1 MGLLRDPRFG
11 RPMAS
16 APVFDYQSTFK
27 APAMDR
33 TGRSAD
39 GWARDATLRRGRADI
54 VIVGNGIAGCTA
66 AIEARRYAPDATIT
80 IVTEQSHPTIN
91 TPALKQ
97 FGAGHLELGQLLAQ
111 PPGVERR
118 LGVGVVHQRV
128 VALDASAHELRLA
141 SGQRLAYSRLLLATG
156 SRPVNLSPLPGADF
170 DGVITLHTLGDYLD
184 LRRRL
189 PTTTQAIVVGGGYHA
204 AETALLLRQAGVAV
218 TWLIRGRCVA
228 STHLD
233 VAASDQLIQESQRQ
247 GVEARLETELA
258 GVVGRVGVAVGA
270 LTTEDEFIPGQLI
283 VAAIGVRPNT
293 DLASGVALPHALAP
307 TQSGG
312 FRVDRRLQTHI
323 ARIYAAGALAAAPNP
338 QTRAWETRSQW
349 YFAFKQGRLAGAALA
364 GATIPEGAEV
374 GAMGAFWHA
383 TRLGSLR
390 VLTAGAPLLGGRH
403 DTTHEVLTN
412 RSGAS
417 YRRLTLR
424 EGRLVGYLATGVDLP
439 SGLAIKRIIDEEMN
453 VRDIADQLLG
463 DDFDP
468 QTVFTTRR
476 IISLSANDR
485 RRSGEQWRRS
495 AQASAASGG
504 LRRIS

>member
-11 RPMAS
+11 RPK
-16 APVFDYQSTFK
+16 APVFDDQSTFK
-27 APAMDR
+27 APNIDR
-33 TGRSAD
+33 SRQAPD
-39 GWARDATLRRGRADI
+39 ARGDILRRGRADI

-66 AIEARRYAPDATIT
+66 AIEARRHAPDASIA
-80 IVTEQSHPTIN
+80 IVTDQPHPTIN

-97 FGAGHLELGQLLAQ
+97 FGAGHLELRQLLAQ

-128 VALDASAHELRLA
+128 AGVDAGAHQVRLA
-141 SGQRLAYSRLLLATG
+141 DGRRLAYSRLLLATG
-156 SRPVNLSPLPGADF
+156 SRPVDLAPLPGADF
-170 DGVITLHTLGDYLD
+170 DGVITLHTLSDYLD

-189 PTTTQAIVVGGGYHA
+189 PTVTRAIVVGGGYHA

-228 STHLD
+228 AAHLD
-233 VAASDQLIQESQRQ
+233 AAASDQLVREVRRQ
-247 GVEARLETELA
+247 GVEARLETEIA

-270 LTTEDEFIPGQLI
+270 LTTADEFIPGQLI

-293 DLASGVALPHALAP
+293 DLASGVALPQALAP
-307 TQSGG
+307 TQGGG
-312 FRVDRRLQTHI
+312 FRVDRRLQTPI

-338 QTRAWETRSQW
+338 QTGVWETRAQW

-390 VLTAGAPLLGGRH
+390 TLVAGAPLLGARGDARY
-403 DTTHEVLTN
+403 EVRTN
-412 RSGAS
+412 HWSGG
-417 YRRLTLR
+417 YRRLALQD
-424 EGRLVGYLATGVDLP
+424 GRLVGYLATGAETP
-439 SGLAIKRIIDEEMN
+439 SGLAIKRIIDEETP
-453 VRDIADQLLG
+453 VRAFADQLLG
-463 DDFDP
+463 DAFDP
-468 QTVFTTRR
+468 QTVFISRR
-476 IISLSANDR
+476 VISIAGGAAIR
-485 RRSGEQWRRS
+485 RGDTQPF
-495 AQASAASGG
+495 AAGG
-504 LRRIS
+504 PLRRIS